1 MFGEI
6 IPKSFAIK
14 NAVSIA
20 LIVSPIYKFLM
31 FILFPIIFLIEGIIK
46 IFSKKAVSEQI
57 TDEEI
62 ESFIDLG
69 KHSGTL
75 EHAEH
80 EKLKNVL
87 EF

>member
-20 LIVSPIYKFLM
+20 LFVSPIYKFLM
-31 FILFPIIFLIEGIIK
+31 LILFPVIIIIEGIIK
-46 IFSKKAVSEQI
+46 VFSKKEVSEQI

-62 ESFIDLG
+62 ESFIDMG
-69 KHSGTL
+69 KDS
-75 EHAEH
+75 
-80 EKLKNVL
+80 
-87 EF
+87 